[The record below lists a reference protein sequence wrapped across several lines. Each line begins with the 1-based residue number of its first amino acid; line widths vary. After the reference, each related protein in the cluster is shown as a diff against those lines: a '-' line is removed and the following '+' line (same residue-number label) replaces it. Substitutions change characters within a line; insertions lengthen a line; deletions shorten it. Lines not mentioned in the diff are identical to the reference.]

1 MIDASVDGGIGF
13 MRVRTKAKRDA
24 IVEAASEV
32 FLELGFEGASMAQIA
47 TRVGGSKATLY
58 GYFSSKEE
66 LFVEVMQG
74 MAKRYFEPIFAALQK
89 DHDDLRQ
96 ALQQFGERTLAVI
109 CLETS
114 IQARRAIIAQSGRSD
129 IGLRFY
135 EGGPKKGIAELADFL
150 ARRIERG
157 ELRSCNPHVAAHH
170 LMALLDS
177 ETVTPLLLG
186 VKKKPTAMFVRR
198 AVARALDTFL
208 QGHAPR
214 TEVSND

>member
-1 MIDASVDGGIGF
+1 
-13 MRVRTKAKRDA
+13 MRVRTEAKRDA

-74 MAKRYFEPIFAALQK
+74 VAKLYFEPIFAALQK

-109 CLETS
+109 CLDTS

-135 EGGPKKGIAELADFL
+135 EGGAKKGITELADFL

-157 ELRSCNPHVAAHH
+157 ELRSCNPQVAAHH

-177 ETVTPLLLG
+177 ETITPLLLG
-186 VKKKPTAMFVRR
+186 VKKKLTAMFVRR
-198 AVARALDTFL
+198 AVARALDTFF

-214 TEVSND
+214 PEVSSD

>member
-1 MIDASVDGGIGF
+1 
-13 MRVRTKAKRDA
+13 MRVRTEAKRDA

-32 FLELGFEGASMAQIA
+32 FLESGFEGASMAEIA

-58 GYFSSKEE
+58 GYFRTKEE
-66 LFVEVMQG
+66 LFVEAMQG
-74 MAKRYFEPIFAALQK
+74 EAKRYFEPIFAALQK

-114 IQARRAIIAQSGRSD
+114 IQARRAIIAESGRSD

-135 EGGPKKGIAELADFL
+135 ERGPKKGVAELAAFL
-150 ARRIERG
+150 ARKIEEG
-157 ELRSCNPHVAAHH
+157 ELRPCDPQVAAHH

-177 ETVTPLLLG
+177 ETVTPCLLG
-186 VKKKPTAMFVRR
+186 VKKKPSATFVRQ
-198 AVARALDTFL
+198 AVARALDSFL
-208 QGHAPR
+208 LGYAPR
-214 TEVSND
+214 PDTASV